1 MECFF
6 TKNTTNTDGTVDRT
20 TTNDYSMA
28 KRVIA
33 GNPFPTLMTGMTN
46 TIIKELISL
55 YFSGRMGR

>member
-1 MECFF
+1 
-6 TKNTTNTDGTVDRT
+6 
-20 TTNDYSMA
+20 MA

-46 TIIKELISL
+46 TLNYKGIDFF